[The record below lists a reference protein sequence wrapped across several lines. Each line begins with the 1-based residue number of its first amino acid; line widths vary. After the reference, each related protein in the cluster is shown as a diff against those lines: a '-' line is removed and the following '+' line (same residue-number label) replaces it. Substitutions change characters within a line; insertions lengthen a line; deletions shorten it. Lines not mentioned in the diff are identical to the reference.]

1 MDGDRDRAL
10 ALLRATHQFPV
21 EYHLSVITRHEE
33 AVFDRAARR
42 GRAGPQG
49 PLADDAY
56 QRVPSSGAKY
66 ASHRFRVLCQSAEDV
81 LDLYARVKAVDGG
94 DEHPVVPAWRSGDTR
109 GRQERRA

>member
-10 ALLRATHQFPV
+10 ALLKATHQFPV

-33 AVFDRAARR
+33 TVFIELRGAVE
-42 GRAGPQG
+42 AGPQG

-66 ASHRFRVLCQSAEDV
+66 ASHRFRVRCQSAEEV
-81 LDLYARVKAVDGG
+81 LELYARVKAVDG
-94 DEHPVVPAWRSGDTR
+94 VLNIL
-109 GRQERRA
+109 